1 MFKKSIAPA
10 FVALLIC
17 LIGGQALAAPTSSLH
32 GTVVNAQDHSPIANV
47 TVDVYAA
54 PSTQSLATA
63 TTDKNGSFV
72 VVGLPPGTYQ
82 IKLAHPT
89 YETIMLTGVK
99 VNGAN
104 YMQLKGALAMQPAAG
119 TDNRVARQ
127 SACTNILQPGQTADV
142 YIVCSDRP

>member
-1 MFKKSIAPA
+1 MFKQSIAPA

-17 LIGGQALAAPTSSLH
+17 LIGGQALAASTSSLH
-32 GTVVNAQDHSPIANV
+32 GTVVNATDRSPIPNV

-63 TTDKNGSFV
+63 TTDKNGAFV
-72 VVGLPPGTYQ
+72 IVGLPPGTYQ

-89 YETIMLTGVK
+89 YETIILTGVK

-104 YMQLKGALAMQPAAG
+104 YMQLKGALAMQPAG
-119 TDNRVARQ
+119 SDNRVARQ
-127 SACTNILQPGQTADV
+127 SACTNLLQPGQTSDV

>member
-17 LIGGQALAAPTSSLH
+17 LIGGQALAASTSSLH
-32 GTVVNAQDHSPIANV
+32 GTVVSAQDRSPIPNV

-54 PSTQSLATA
+54 PGGQSLATA
-63 TTDKNGSFV
+63 TTDKNGAFE
-72 VVGLPPGTYQ
+72 VVGLQPGTYQ

-89 YETIMLTGVK
+89 YETIILTGVK

-104 YMQLKGALAMQPAAG
+104 YMKLKGALAMQPAG
-119 TDNRVARQ
+119 SDNRIARQ
-127 SACTNILQPGQTADV
+127 SACTNLLQPGQTADV

>member
-17 LIGGQALAAPTSSLH
+17 LIGGQALAASTSSLH
-32 GTVVNAQDHSPIANV
+32 GTVVSAQDRSPIPNV

-63 TTDKNGSFV
+63 TTDKNGAFE

-89 YETIMLTGVK
+89 YETILLTGVK

-104 YMQLKGALAMQPAAG
+104 YMRLKGALVMQPAG
-119 TDNRVARQ
+119 SDNRVARQ
-127 SACTNILQPGQTADV
+127 SACTNLLQPGQTADV